1 MKRTATAIWNGTIK
15 EGQGTI
21 TTSSKVLDQAP
32 YSYTSRFKDGP
43 GTNPEEL
50 IASAHAGCFTM
61 KVSADL
67 AEAGFT
73 PTKLETTSEVTL
85 EDGKIS
91 KSGLTLTATIDGISE
106 EKFQELVQKS
116 KETCPVSQALN
127 MEITLKAT
135 LN

>member
-15 EGQGTI
+15 EGKGTI
-21 TTSSKVLDQAP
+21 TTSSEILNKAP

-50 IASAHAGCFTM
+50 LASAHAGCFTM

-73 PTKLETTSEVTL
+73 PTTLQTTSEVSL
-85 EDGKIS
+85 NDGKIS
-91 KSGLTLTATIDGISE
+91 KSELTLTATIKGISE
-106 EKFQELVQKS
+106 EKFQELVQNS